1 MLLQSEDRKFRKKAR
16 KETVSQDWV
25 SLETASAGFWD
36 LVHRK
41 CFTEGKD
48 EAFGVGGKFQ
58 LMGCFLHEEKGFVS
72 GWCDSEESIVTWKDS
87 L

>member
-1 MLLQSEDRKFRKKAR
+1 
-16 KETVSQDWV
+16 
-25 SLETASAGFWD
+25 
-36 LVHRK
+36 VHRK